1 MLNHNLPL
9 TGMESEFA
17 AEHHALIYTFLRA
30 FDLPE
35 EDFYDVAVF
44 GYLSAVRAYLAR
56 EELRRGSFRTIAYRA
71 MNRCVRRSPEFWMRE
86 NHGISTESYREELH
100 SQDLRDTVAEACETV
115 LSFQAL
121 AGQLVEGRGDR
132 ALEVNADLVIEVLIL
147 DGDDRML
154 QVFRDIRQR
163 PPDRAAVAGAKGV
176 VFVAV
181 AVEQKRRLR
190 RAAAFDIQQAFGV
203 GRDLHDIHREQ
214 HRRHAAGHDP
224 QAEHTADKADDIA
237 ENAAAFFSGF
247 AGAFA
252 FTAGLGRFCVLG
264 GQVPL
269 LFGVY
274 GDRLLLGS

>member
-1 MLNHNLPL
+1 
-9 TGMESEFA
+9 
-17 AEHHALIYTFLRA
+17 
-30 FDLPE
+30 
-35 EDFYDVAVF
+35 
-44 GYLSAVRAYLAR
+44 
-56 EELRRGSFRTIAYRA
+56 
-71 MNRCVRRSPEFWMRE
+71 
-86 NHGISTESYREELH
+86 
-100 SQDLRDTVAEACETV
+100 
-115 LSFQAL
+115 
-121 AGQLVEGRGDR
+121 
-132 ALEVNADLVIEVLIL
+132 
-147 DGDDRML
+147 ML

-163 PPDRAAVAGAKGV
+163 PPDRAAVAGGKGV

-181 AVEQKRRLR
+181 AVEEDGRLR
-190 RAAAFDIQQAFGV
+190 GAAAFDIQQAFGV